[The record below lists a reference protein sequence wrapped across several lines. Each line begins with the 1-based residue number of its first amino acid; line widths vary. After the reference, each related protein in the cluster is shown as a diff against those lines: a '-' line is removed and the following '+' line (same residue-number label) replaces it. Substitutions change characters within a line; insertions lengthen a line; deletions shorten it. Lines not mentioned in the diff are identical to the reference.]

1 MNCSL
6 MFSLMSLFVDV
17 AFSFFFENTNQL
29 ENPLFSSFNVKQ
41 NSENIHLEMIDKP
54 FYNNVLKTKTGKIAY
69 GSSYIEIY
77 DNLEKEEYLFS
88 DLKDKKVIL
97 YSSQSEAVMM
107 RRYTGF
113 FEFQEFLIHK
123 GDSIIMSFDTKK
135 PIVVKYSRF
144 KYAPQDFNVEN
155 ILNDNCFNIHIYV
168 GKATNL
174 RMSSFKYFFDDPKE
188 SAAQLKRSGSDKVK
202 AIEQLEV
209 KVCKDLLPSTTSL
222 QKKTQVILD
231 SLLFSKQISQPVYDF
246 YKNKYAN
253 ILLKLEIMT
262 ESKDSIAMA
271 RQINNVFDDKAYVD
285 EYFNQCLESFQ
296 KVNYQPK
303 IIPYEQ
309 SNIRDHREG
318 FILVKNSKLLN
329 SKVKDRLLFLSLG
342 QVDICFRDE
351 VETYLKIFVENA
363 SDSFLVKKANLRY
376 QKDVTPA
383 TTPSNLHLLALDQTQ
398 VTIEEFVAGKKGKIL
413 YIDFWAS
420 WCGPC
425 IQEMKYSRSLIDQ
438 YADKGLEVVFLSMDD
453 SFQKWE
459 KAAIKQSINKGNC
472 LKVLDSKGSSF
483 IQEYKITTIPRYM
496 IIDKDGKVVNA
507 NAPRPS
513 DPKVKQVLDR
523 LVEK

>member
-1 MNCSL
+1 
-6 MFSLMSLFVDV
+6 MSLFVDV
-17 AFSFFFENTNQL
+17 TFSFFFENTNQL

-88 DLKDKKVIL
+88 DLKDKKNIS
-97 YSSQSEAVMM
+97 YYPQSESVII
-107 RRYTGF
+107 RRYTNF
-113 FEFQEFLIHK
+113 FEFQEFLVHK
-123 GDSIIMSFDTKK
+123 GDSVIMSFDIKK
-135 PIVVKYSRF
+135 PIVIKYSRF

-155 ILNDNCFNIHIYV
+155 ILNDNCFNIHTYV

-174 RMSSFKYFFDDPKE
+174 RMASFKYFFDDPKE
-188 SAAQLKRSGSDKVK
+188 STAQLKRSGSEKVK
-202 AIEQLEV
+202 ALEQLEV

-262 ESKDSIAMA
+262 QSKDSIAMA
-271 RQINNVFDDKAYVD
+271 GQINKMFGDKAYVE

-342 QVDICFRDE
+342 QIDICFRDE
-351 VETYLKIFVENA
+351 VETYLRMFTENA

-383 TTPSNLHLLALDQTQ
+383 TTPSNLHLLALNQTQ

-413 YIDFWAS
+413 YLDFWAS

-472 LKVLDSKGSSF
+472 LKVLDPKGSSF